1 MRFMEVRARLFFA
14 SVFSIGIVGCH
25 TSSVP
30 TKGYVQ
36 RPPIG
41 AVVASTAVP
50 NSQERNASGSVETI
64 SNSAATHVDA
74 ATGVAPPGTSPDSR
88 SLNPK
93 KTPTDKVLQVSATRN
108 LQGEGE
114 RRVERPL
121 FEIPKELPGSDAPQL
136 QVPPSD
142 PKESDDV
149 RSSKI
154 EKLYRP
160 LSTVETSESPNNQTE
175 WTIAALQAYAFDHSP
190 SIQQAEAQMEAAR
203 GTMIQA
209 GLHPNPLIGYEAD
222 TVRTLGTN
230 GYQGVQVTAPI
241 VTGGKL
247 GLQQSAASMAYENA
261 CLAVRKA
268 RADVA
273 IQVRDAYFDFLV
285 SQERLRLQRALAR
298 FTDNIYRAQIEQ
310 VKGGQAAAYEP
321 LQLRV
326 FGSQA
331 RNAVAAA
338 ENAQRAAW
346 RRLSASLGDPNL
358 EPLHVV
364 GNVDREV
371 PELNFDSARNYLLES
386 HTDLLSARNSITQ
399 SRYLAQLEYIKPR
412 RPDLQVYTAVQHDYT
427 GAPFNTTYNVQV
439 NVPLA
444 IFDRNQGNIL
454 QTQSLMVASDR
465 ALTDGQNNLTR
476 QLAEAFS
483 RYQTARR
490 LAASYRDE
498 ILPDQVRVYRG
509 VYSRYQQ
516 DRQAVNFGDIVV
528 AQQTLGAAV
537 STYTDALSDQWQA
550 YVDVA
555 GLLQLEELGL
565 LEQMAGVPPSSDPI
579 IPQAPESNEK

>member
-1 MRFMEVRARLFFA
+1 MRFIDERLTTFIA
-14 SVFSIGIVGCH
+14 GVLLMTALGCRS
-25 TSSVP
+25 SSVP
-30 TKGYVQ
+30 TRGFVQ

-41 AVVASTAVP
+41 STVASTVEP
-50 NSQERNASGSVETI
+50 LQRTSGNSTTTSTATTQLLAEPEVKTTKSDSVKEQK
-64 SNSAATHVDA
+64 SNGGKIV
-74 ATGVAPPGTSPDSR
+74 R
-88 SLNPK
+88 
-93 KTPTDKVLQVSATRN
+93 VSAMKT
-108 LQGEGE
+108 LQGDAE

-121 FEIPKELPGSDAPQL
+121 FDIPSEIPGSDALPL
-136 QVPPSD
+136 NMPSSD
-142 PKESDDV
+142 PKESDEM

-160 LSTVETSESPNNQTE
+160 LSTVGPGEPINTQTE

-209 GLHPNPLIGYEAD
+209 GLHPNPLVGYEAD
-222 TVRTLGTN
+222 TVRTLATK
-230 GYQGVQVTAPI
+230 GYQGVQITTPI

-247 GLQQSAASMAYENA
+247 GLQQSAAAMAYENA
-261 CLAVRKA
+261 CLAVRKS
-268 RADVA
+268 RADIA
-273 IQVRDAYFDFLV
+273 TQVRDAYFDFLV
-285 SQERLRLQRALAR
+285 SQEQLRLQQALAR

-358 EPLHVV
+358 EPLHIV
-364 GNVDREV
+364 GEVDRAV
-371 PELNFDSARNYLLES
+371 PELNFDSVRNYLLEA

-399 SRYLAQLEYIKPR
+399 SRYLAQLEYIRPR

-454 QTQSLMVASDR
+454 QTQSLMIASDR
-465 ALTDGQNNLTR
+465 AFTDGQNNLTR

-509 VYSRYQQ
+509 VYARYQQ

-537 STYTDALSDQWQA
+537 STYTDALGDQWQA
-550 YVDVA
+550 YVDLA
-555 GLLQLEELGL
+555 GLLQLEDLNQ
-565 LEQMAGVPPSSDPI
+565 LEQLAAVPANTEPVV
-579 IPQAPESNEK
+579 PQAPASDE

>member
-1 MRFMEVRARLFFA
+1 MRFMDERRTAFL
-14 SVFSIGIVGCH
+14 IGLLLTTTLGCR
-25 TSSVP
+25 SSAVP
-30 TKGYVQ
+30 TRGFVQ

-41 AVVASTAVP
+41 STVATTADSLP
-50 NSQERNASGSVETI
+50 PTDGY
-64 SNSAATHVDA
+64 SAATVSSTAQKSTQLEEA
-74 ATGVAPPGTSPDSR
+74 AKNSVSLSR
-88 SLNPK
+88 QKASDGK
-93 KTPTDKVLQVSATRN
+93 IVRVSTTAKLQSDEKHRS
-108 LQGEGE
+108 
-114 RRVERPL
+114 ERPL
-121 FEIPKELPGSDAPQL
+121 FEIPKELPGSNAPQL
-136 QVPPSD
+136 HVPPAD
-142 PKESDDV
+142 PQESDDA
-149 RSSKI
+149 RASKI

-160 LSTVETSESPNNQTE
+160 LTAVESSEANNYQTE

-209 GLHPNPLIGYEAD
+209 GLHPNPQIGYEAD
-222 TVRTLGTN
+222 TVRTLATK

-247 GLQQSAASMAYENA
+247 GLQQSAAAMAYENA
-261 CLAVRKA
+261 CLAVRKT

-273 IQVRDAYFDFLV
+273 TQVRDAYFDFLV

-298 FTDNIYRAQIEQ
+298 FTDNIYQAQIEQ

-338 ENAQRAAW
+338 ENGMRAAW

-364 GNVDREV
+364 GDVQREV
-371 PELNFDSARNYLLES
+371 PELNFDMAKNYLLES
-386 HTDLLSARNSITQ
+386 HSDLMSARNSITQ

-427 GAPFNTTYNVQV
+427 GAPFNTTYNLQV

-465 ALTDGQNNLTR
+465 ALADGQNNLTR

-483 RYQTARR
+483 RYQTSRR

-509 VYSRYQQ
+509 VYARYQQ

-537 STYTDALSDQWQA
+537 STYTDALGEQWQA
-550 YVDVA
+550 YVDLA
-555 GLLQLEELGL
+555 GLLQLEELGQ
-565 LEQMAGVPPSSDPI
+565 LEQLAAVPP
-579 IPQAPESNEK
+579 APDR

>member
-1 MRFMEVRARLFFA
+1 MRLMDVRRSMVIAGALLV
-14 SVFSIGIVGCH
+14 SLLGCRS
-25 TSSVP
+25 SSVP
-30 TKGYVQ
+30 TQGFVQ
-36 RPPIG
+36 RPAIG
-41 AVVASTAVP
+41 STVASTAESFQRTSDDSTASNTTANTATFQAVAKSEEKTAKSDSP
-50 NSQERNASGSVETI
+50 NKQK
-64 SNSAATHVDA
+64 SNDGKIV
-74 ATGVAPPGTSPDSR
+74 R
-88 SLNPK
+88 
-93 KTPTDKVLQVSATRN
+93 VSATKN
-108 LQGEGE
+108 LQGDGE
-114 RRVERPL
+114 RRAERPL

-136 QVPPSD
+136 HVPPSD
-142 PKESDDV
+142 PKESDEV

-160 LSTVETSESPNNQTE
+160 LSSVNPSEPINDQTE

-190 SIQQAEAQMEAAR
+190 TIQQAEAQMEAAR
-203 GTMIQA
+203 GNMIQA

-222 TVRTLGTN
+222 TVRTLATK
-230 GYQGVQVTAPI
+230 GYQGFQITTPI

-247 GLQQSAASMAYENA
+247 GLQQSAAAMAHENA

-273 IQVRDAYFDFLV
+273 TQVRDAYFDFLV

-338 ENAQRAAW
+338 ENSQRAAW
-346 RRLSASLGDPNL
+346 RRLAASLGDPNL
-358 EPLHVV
+358 ETLHVI
-364 GNVDREV
+364 GEVDRAV
-371 PELNFDSARNYLLES
+371 PELNFDTAKNYLLEA

-399 SRYLAQLEYIKPR
+399 SRYLAQLEYIRPR
-412 RPDLQVYTAVQHDYT
+412 KPDLQIYTAVQHDYT
-427 GAPFNTTYNVQV
+427 GAPFNTTYNLQV

-444 IFDRNQGNIL
+444 IFDRNQGNII

-465 ALTDGQNNLTR
+465 AFTDGQNNLTR

-509 VYSRYQQ
+509 VYARYQQ

-528 AQQTLGAAV
+528 AQQTLGSAV
-537 STYTDALSDQWQA
+537 STYTDALGDQWQA
-550 YVDVA
+550 YVDLA
-555 GLLQLEELGL
+555 GLLQLEDLGL
-565 LEQMAGVPPSSDPI
+565 LEQLAAVPTATQPI
-579 IPQAPESNEK
+579 IPQAPASDE

>member
-1 MRFMEVRARLFFA
+1 TRGF
-14 SVFSIGIVGCH
+14 
-25 TSSVP
+25 
-30 TKGYVQ
+30 VQ

-41 AVVASTAVP
+41 STIVTTTEP
-50 NSQERNASGSVETI
+50 FQRTPGNSTTTSTSTDQ
-64 SNSAATHVDA
+64 ATTEPEVKTAKSD
-74 ATGVAPPGTSPDSR
+74 
-88 SLNPK
+88 SLNK
-93 KTPTDKVLQVSATRN
+93 QKTVAGKIVRVSAVKT
-108 LQGEGE
+108 LQEDAD

-121 FEIPKELPGSDAPQL
+121 FDIPSEIPGSDALPL
-136 QVPPSD
+136 HVPSSD
-142 PKESDDV
+142 SKESDEI

-160 LSTVETSESPNNQTE
+160 LSTVGPGEPTSNQTE

-190 SIQQAEAQMEAAR
+190 TIQQAEAQMEAAR

-209 GLHPNPLIGYEAD
+209 GLHPNPLVGYEAD
-222 TVRTLGTN
+222 TVRTLATK
-230 GYQGVQVTAPI
+230 GYQGVQITTPI

-247 GLQQSAASMAYENA
+247 GLQQSAAAMAYENA
-261 CLAVRKA
+261 CLAVRKS
-268 RADVA
+268 RADIA
-273 IQVRDAYFDFLV
+273 TQVRDAYFDFLV

-364 GNVDREV
+364 GEVDRAV
-371 PELNFDSARNYLLES
+371 PELNFDSARNYLLET

-399 SRYLAQLEYIKPR
+399 SRYLAQLEYIRPR

-454 QTQSLMVASDR
+454 QTQALMVASDR
-465 ALTDGQNNLTR
+465 AFTDGQNNLTR
-476 QLAEAFS
+476 QLAETFS

-490 LAASYRDE
+490 HAASYRDE

-509 VYSRYQQ
+509 VYARYQQ

-528 AQQTLGAAV
+528 AQQTLGSAV
-537 STYTDALSDQWQA
+537 STYTDALGDQWQA
-550 YVDVA
+550 YVDLA
-555 GLLQLEELGL
+555 GLLQLEDLNQ
-565 LEQMAGVPPSSDPI
+565 LEQLAGVPTNTEPI
-579 IPQAPESNEK
+579 VPQAPASDD

>member
-1 MRFMEVRARLFFA
+1 MRFMDKQHVAMISGVLLMA
-14 SVFSIGIVGCH
+14 ALGCH
-25 TSSVP
+25 SSSVP
-30 TKGYVQ
+30 TRGFVQ

-41 AVVASTAVP
+41 STIVTTTEP
-50 NSQERNASGSVETI
+50 FQRTPGNSTSTSTSTDQ
-64 SNSAATHVDA
+64 ATTEPEVKTAKSD
-74 ATGVAPPGTSPDSR
+74 
-88 SLNPK
+88 SLNK
-93 KTPTDKVLQVSATRN
+93 QKTVAGKIVRVSAVKT
-108 LQGEGE
+108 LQEDAD

-121 FEIPKELPGSDAPQL
+121 FDIPSEIPGSDALPL
-136 QVPPSD
+136 HVPSSD
-142 PKESDDV
+142 SKESDEI

-160 LSTVETSESPNNQTE
+160 LSTVGPGEPTSNQTE

-190 SIQQAEAQMEAAR
+190 TIQQAEAQMEAAR

-209 GLHPNPLIGYEAD
+209 GLHPNPLVGYEAD
-222 TVRTLGTN
+222 TVRTLATK
-230 GYQGVQVTAPI
+230 GYQGVQITTPI

-247 GLQQSAASMAYENA
+247 GLQQSAAAMAYENA
-261 CLAVRKA
+261 CLAVRKS
-268 RADVA
+268 RADIA
-273 IQVRDAYFDFLV
+273 TQVRDAYFDFLV

-364 GNVDREV
+364 GEVDRAV
-371 PELNFDSARNYLLES
+371 PELNFDSARNYLLET

-399 SRYLAQLEYIKPR
+399 SRYLAQLEYIRPR

-454 QTQSLMVASDR
+454 QTQALMVASDR
-465 ALTDGQNNLTR
+465 AFTDGQNNLTR
-476 QLAEAFS
+476 QLAETFS

-490 LAASYRDE
+490 HAASYRDE

-509 VYSRYQQ
+509 VYARYQQ

-528 AQQTLGAAV
+528 AQQTLGSAV
-537 STYTDALSDQWQA
+537 STYTDALGDQWQA
-550 YVDVA
+550 YVDLA
-555 GLLQLEELGL
+555 GLLQLEDLNQ
-565 LEQMAGVPPSSDPI
+565 LEQLAGVPTNTEPI
-579 IPQAPESNEK
+579 VPQAPASDD